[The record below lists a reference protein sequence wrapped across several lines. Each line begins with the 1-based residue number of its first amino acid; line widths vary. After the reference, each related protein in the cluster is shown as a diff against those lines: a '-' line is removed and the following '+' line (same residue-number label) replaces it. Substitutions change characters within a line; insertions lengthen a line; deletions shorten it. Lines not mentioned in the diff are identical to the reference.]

1 MILMGDGSTNIIMGD
16 SLKYDGTYQQ
26 GDMKGKKFPANKFLL
41 NPPYSA
47 PGKGFNFVKKA
58 LSNMTTGKAAVLIQ
72 ENAGSG
78 QGLPFTKEILESNTL
93 LASIHFIL

>member
-1 MILMGDGSTNIIMGD
+1 MGDGSTNIIMGD

-72 ENAGSG
+72 EVVRVCLLQKKFSKVTRCSPAS
-78 QGLPFTKEILESNTL
+78 TL
-93 LASIHFIL
+93 YYKRNY